1 MRAAYEGRRETVP
14 HRSAG
19 NLPIGRES
27 CPQREGEAVAKQ
39 RTDAEQQVA
48 DLLLTAKK
56 SLHLSVAFLTRMD
69 GTTQHLEVV
78 ESSVPF
84 LFKEGV
90 VQSQDTTLCQAIMDK
105 KLPAVMP
112 DLKDFPHAM
121 TLPASRMPRIRSYV
135 SVPVVLSDGTVYGT
149 FCAAGLTS
157 DKALTKRD
165 QSLMDVLAQA
175 AAVILEPGVR
185 ERTRRTEILDRLQP
199 VMEGGGPLVVL
210 QPIVD
215 LVSNVR
221 VGAEALSR
229 FPAAW
234 GKAPDVCFAEAH
246 SVGVGDELELQA
258 LAGAARHL
266 EVVPGYIA
274 MNISPAT
281 MLTPEAS
288 ELLDRLPLDRV
299 LLELSEH
306 DRVEDYDAL
315 MAVLTP
321 LRLRGMR
328 LAIDDVGAGFSSL
341 RHIVLT
347 APDVIKLDRTLIDGV
362 GADPVLTTLV
372 RALVAFGHD
381 CDSRVVA
388 EGVETEQDAAALRS
402 LGVDYGQGWLF
413 GRPAPAQDLSEPF
426 PVAAQAGLPR

>member
-1 MRAAYEGRRETVP
+1 M
-14 HRSAG
+14 
-19 NLPIGRES
+19 
-27 CPQREGEAVAKQ
+27 AKQ
-39 RTDAEQQVA
+39 RTDAERQVA

-90 VQSQDTTLCQAIMDK
+90 TQRQDTTLCQAIVDK

-112 DLKDFPHAM
+112 NLKDFPYAM
-121 TLPASRMPRIRSYV
+121 TLPASRLPRIRSYV

-175 AAVILEPGVR
+175 ASVILEPGVR
-185 ERTRRTEILDRLQP
+185 ERARQAEILDRLQP
-199 VMEGGGPLVVL
+199 LMADGGPLVVL
-210 QPIVD
+210 QPIID
-215 LVSNVR
+215 LVTGVR

-229 FPAAW
+229 FPPVW
-234 GKAPDVCFAEAH
+234 GKAPDVCFEEAH
-246 SVGVGDELELQA
+246 SVGLGDELELQA
-258 LAGAARHL
+258 LAAAASHL
-266 EVVPGYIA
+266 DLVPGYVA
-274 MNISPAT
+274 MNISPGT
-281 MLTPEAS
+281 MLTPEAPA
-288 ELLDRLPLDRV
+288 LLDRLPLDRV

-306 DRVEDYDAL
+306 DQVADYDVL
-315 MAVLTP
+315 MAVLAP
-321 LRLRGMR
+321 LRARGMR

-347 APDVIKLDRTLIDGV
+347 APDVIKLDRSMIDGV
-362 GADPVLTTLV
+362 STDPVLTTLV
-372 RALVAFGHD
+372 RSLVAFGHD
-381 CDSRVVA
+381 CRSQVVA
-388 EGVETEQDAAALRS
+388 EGVETEQDADALRA
-402 LGVDYGQGWLF
+402 LGVDYGQGWHF
-413 GRPAPAQDLSEPF
+413 GRPAPAQDLIETF
-426 PVAAQAGLPR
+426 PASDQVGLQI